1 MAYMPPLLEVC
12 VDNLTDLNSAIDGGA
27 DRIELCSSLSVGG
40 LTPTYGL
47 MRHAS
52 RLQIPVYAMIRP
64 RNGSFVYSEPE
75 VDMMLAEIGHI
86 INNQDLEGVVLGANL
101 DDGTLDRATLS
112 KLTERAK
119 DCGLRMTL
127 HRAFDLVPDS
137 MVEKEVEFAIQ
148 AGFERILSSGGE
160 RTAIA
165 GENRLRRMVAA
176 AKGRIEIMPGAGITL
191 ENVKDV
197 VKIADF
203 EWIHS
208 SCSESLWSEE
218 GQLRKLG
225 FVDDK
230 VRFTSKAV
238 VSRMKAALKNL

>member
-1 MAYMPPLLEVC
+1 MPPLLEVC
-12 VDNLTDLNSAIDGGA
+12 VDNLTDLHSAIDGGA

-40 LTPTYGL
+40 LTPTYSL

-52 RLQIPVYAMIRP
+52 YLQIPVYAMIRP
-64 RNGSFVYSEPE
+64 RDGSFVYSEPE
-75 VDMMLAEIGHI
+75 VDMMVMEIEHI
-86 INNQDLEGVVLGANL
+86 INDHDFLEGVVLGANL

-112 KLTERAK
+112 KLAVRAK

-137 MVEKEVEFAIQ
+137 TVEKEVEFAIQ

-165 GENRLRRMVAA
+165 GENRLKRMAEV

-197 VKIADF
+197 MKIADF
-203 EWIHS
+203 KWIHS
-208 SCSESLWSEE
+208 SCSESRWSEE

-238 VSRMKAALKNL
+238 VSGMKAALKNL